1 MHAVEFHRRELLA
14 MRLILDKTPPD
25 AHAGAEFPPDLF
37 VAIVAAAS
45 DAHHVVPEHL
55 QRMPWFAI
63 VVRFLTKRLGDA
75 DHRLLL
81 CNNALLAALPAGVR
95 ARTFGQLI
103 DNLALRIRPPLAFE
117 PSVGRA
123 DQLLNPIRTA
133 MTTDDNDSLMKIA
146 DEFVAL
152 AVRAYDLVAN
162 ELRWLVMPR
171 VVQRRFQCRQQTIAW
186 SNCACA
192 PRLPS
197 LKAALM
203 CACAP
208 DEVSAHHTALLT
220 RARLFVQLFG
230 CVEHYLR
237 VGGASFVR
245 RAVEELLDGAAEI
258 DDDRDE
264 SLLHLYADALRASVA
279 VVRGADRE
287 VVLFHP
293 TTTVAGADER
303 VVVFR
308 QHPID
313 GTWCVG
319 EALRCI
325 GDDVD
330 VLKLSVSRECRMRL
344 FNALRAGHAELSD
357 TPPPVTL
364 DGLRRLV
371 GERNKWLNSDAIYGL
386 LVLATRGID
395 GVRVYDPFLLEQARH
410 AIGSARRL
418 VVPWNERE
426 GHWSLMCLDLVALTA
441 VYFDSLDGA
450 VSQKMREFCAS
461 VFGKRWR
468 GGIKKLHSPQQTD
481 GYNCGVFVVLNAF
494 RWVRGEELPERYE
507 VTQRVRVEWA
517 RAWLLGVAS
526 LLWHVIGTKSY
537 ELDD

>member
-1 MHAVEFHRRELLA
+1 
-14 MRLILDKTPPD
+14 
-25 AHAGAEFPPDLF
+25 
-37 VAIVAAAS
+37 
-45 DAHHVVPEHL
+45 
-55 QRMPWFAI
+55 
-63 VVRFLTKRLGDA
+63 
-75 DHRLLL
+75 
-81 CNNALLAALPAGVR
+81 
-95 ARTFGQLI
+95 
-103 DNLALRIRPPLAFE
+103 
-117 PSVGRA
+117 
-123 DQLLNPIRTA
+123 
-133 MTTDDNDSLMKIA
+133 
-146 DEFVAL
+146 
-152 AVRAYDLVAN
+152 
-162 ELRWLVMPR
+162 
-171 VVQRRFQCRQQTIAW
+171 
-186 SNCACA
+186 
-192 PRLPS
+192 
-197 LKAALM
+197 M

-220 RARLFVQLFG
+220 RARLFVQLFD

-264 SLLHLYADALRASVA
+264 SLLHLCADALRASIA

-287 VVLFHP
+287 VVLFRP
-293 TTTVAGADER
+293 TTMGAGGEER

-319 EALRCI
+319 EALRGI
-325 GDDVD
+325 DNDVD
-330 VLKLSVSRECRMRL
+330 VRKLSVSRDCRMRL
-344 FNALRAGHAELSD
+344 FNTLRAGHAELSD
-357 TPPPVTL
+357 TPPVTL
-364 DGLRRLV
+364 DGLRRIV

-410 AIGSARRL
+410 VTGSVRRL

-450 VSQKMREFCAS
+450 VSQKMREFCTS

-494 RWVRGEELPERYE
+494 RWVRGEQLPERYE
-507 VTQRVRVEWA
+507 VTQRNRVELA
-517 RAWLLGVAS
+517 RAWLVGES
-526 LLWHVIGTKSY
+526 LRDETL
-537 ELDD
+537 L